1 MKKYI
6 VYLGILAVGLL
17 LGWILF
23 GGSPKEETDHN
34 HDAVTETNQMWTCSM
49 LHRLCNQKQ
58 EIALFVVWI

>member
-34 HDAVTETNQMWTCSM
+34 HDTHTHTRTHTPADAQQ
-49 LHRLCNQKQ
+49 L
-58 EIALFVVWI
+58 

>member
-23 GGSPKEETDHN
+23 GGSPKEETDGLYTWERQ
-34 HDAVTETNQMWTCSM
+34 DD
-49 LHRLCNQKQ
+49 
-58 EIALFVVWI
+58 IPF

>member
-23 GGSPKEETDHN
+23 GGSSKEDTDHN
-34 HDAVTETNQMWTCSM
+34 HDALLNMQSQYSV
-49 LHRLCNQKQ
+49 
-58 EIALFVVWI
+58 